1 VDKKSLLLPVHLWN
15 SHGDMNDI
23 DDFLIEALERL
34 ETKTNANGDVYS
46 KRCGN
51 KPSPKD
57 HVKISAFNNNKEK
70 TTL

>member
-1 VDKKSLLLPVHLWN
+1 
-15 SHGDMNDI
+15 MNDI